1 MIAFLLKL
9 YSSVLFVC
17 VRGTKQ
23 SVATLKW
30 FLALCKRMNMLLFFD
45 LSCQNNFLI
54 KLRNSEWLFRI
65 FTYTGNEL
73 FVYSLNYKTKGTK
86 RVHLANRNEE
96 NNEKE
101 LSTPQMYVIQAAV
114 IVWCAIKFNLRRK
127 NWSNRL
133 SLTIVYHF
141 SQHQFASISNAQ
153 GNRFP
158 LLRYRKKISL
168 LIINWHFALIIYM
181 SHVPVEKYQFEN
193 DSNFFSHS

>member
-23 SVATLKW
+23 SVATFKW

-54 KLRNSEWLFRI
+54 KLRNSEWLFRL

-127 NWSNRL
+127 KLIQS
-133 SLTIVYHF
+133 TIVDYRVPF
-141 SQHQFASISNAQ
+141 FATSI
-153 GNRFP
+153 R
-158 LLRYRKKISL
+158 LD
-168 LIINWHFALIIYM
+168 
-181 SHVPVEKYQFEN
+181 FECTRQ
-193 DSNFFSHS
+193 SVSFIAI